1 MAPKYFS
8 KEWFEEIKKK
18 MNSDKAYQEK
28 AKSLTYK
35 SQYLVTDCPGGV
47 DKLIEW
53 TLEKGILTDYKIEEK
68 PTPSEFRKMP
78 FDGKKY
84 FMRVTG
90 SYKTFSKL
98 HLGQLSPMNAIMQKT
113 YKIEGPML
121 KIMTMMG
128 PIGALNDLMA
138 GVPFE
143 MEEV

>member
-18 MNSDKAYQEK
+18 MNTDKGYQEK

-35 SQYLVTDCPGGV
+35 SQYLVTDCPGGI
-47 DKLIEW
+47 DKLIQW
-53 TLEKGILTDYKIEEK
+53 TLEKGILTDYKIEDK
-68 PTPSEFRKMP
+68 PAPSEFRKML
-78 FDGKKY
+78 FDGRTY

-90 SYKTFSKL
+90 SYDTYAKMHRGEL
-98 HLGQLSPMNAIMQKT
+98 PPMQAIMKKI

-128 PIGALNDLMA
+128 PINALNDLMA
-138 GVPFE
+138 STPFE
-143 MEEV
+143 MEKR